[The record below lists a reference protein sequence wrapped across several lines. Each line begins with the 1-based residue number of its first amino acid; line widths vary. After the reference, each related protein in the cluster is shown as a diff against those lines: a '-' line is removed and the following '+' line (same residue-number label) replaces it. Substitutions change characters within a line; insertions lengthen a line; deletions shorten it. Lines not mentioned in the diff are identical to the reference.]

1 MTPFEQ
7 AIAIAGGARSRSRSG
22 QENFHTLNTSA
33 HPPSAYGDIPMKR
46 IHIFGSIL
54 TAIALSTASS
64 AAFADSW
71 ADAIADDPQA
81 YCSDVGLGHNT
92 DSTSG
97 YASTYNEGSVTQNN
111 VQEVSNHVSGSNS
124 SSSSYYNH
132 RERSGGGGFSFL
144 GIGANGRGSGETT
157 VRRSNSAESAWDNT
171 YASYS
176 DTSSHRTWANG
187 QEVGFEH
194 TSSRLVTG
202 RNCDAVVAGAA
213 AIEITEIETQAA
225 IEINTQNN
233 FQNTLNQLLH

>member
-1 MTPFEQ
+1 
-7 AIAIAGGARSRSRSG
+7 
-22 QENFHTLNTSA
+22 
-33 HPPSAYGDIPMKR
+33 MKP
-46 IHIFGSIL
+46 IKVLGSIL
-54 TAIALSTASS
+54 TAIALSSTSS

-92 DSTSG
+92 ESTSG
-97 YASTYNEGSVTQNN
+97 YASAYNEGSATQNN
-111 VQEVSNHVSGSNS
+111 VQETSNHVSGSNA
-124 SSSSYYNH
+124 SSSSYYSN

-144 GIGANGRGSGETT
+144 GIGANGRGSSETT
-157 VRRSNSAESAWDNT
+157 VRRNNSAESTWDNT
-171 YASYS
+171 YASFS
-176 DTSSHRTWANG
+176 DTSSQRTWANG
-187 QEVGFEH
+187 REVGYEH